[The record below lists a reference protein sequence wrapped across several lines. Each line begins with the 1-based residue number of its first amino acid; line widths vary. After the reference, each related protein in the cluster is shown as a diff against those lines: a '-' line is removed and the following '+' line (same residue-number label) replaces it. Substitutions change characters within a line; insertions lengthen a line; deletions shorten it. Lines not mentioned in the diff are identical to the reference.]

1 MADTPTGGPLSDL
14 SIPPTD
20 KIIAMRTQGL
30 SNNQII
36 QSLQREG
43 YESGIILDGMNQ
55 ADFKQKIEGA
65 PPAPSEEIVPEMRN
79 PMQFNPGA
87 PAPQQAQTAPLAQEQ
102 NNIPPMGGMPP
113 PMQGAASSPNSDVV
127 EQISIERIE
136 EIAEAIIDE
145 KWNEIVRS
153 INKIIEWKERT
164 EANINKL
171 EQKFED
177 MRKEFDTLTNGVLGK
192 IGEYDKNLDNIGVE
206 IKAMEKVFQKIIP
219 SLTENVHSLNEITKK
234 MENNVS
240 GGEKKTPQ
248 DYIDGNY

>member
-1 MADTPTGGPLSDL
+1 MADTPTGGPPSDL

-20 KIIAMRTQGL
+20 KIIAMRSQGL

-65 PPAPSEEIVPEMRN
+65 SPAPEEVQPEMRN

-87 PAPQQAQTAPLAQEQ
+87 NVPPQGAPVQQE
-102 NNIPPMGGMPP
+102 NIPPMGNMPP
-113 PMQGAASSPNSDVV
+113 PMQGVASPNSDVV

-164 EANINKL
+164 EGNINKL

-234 MENNVS
+234 MEHNVS
-240 GGEKKTPQ
+240 GDKKTPQ